1 MYQGVYHGSKK
12 HEADLSQV
20 LKRAWDAG
28 LSKMIITGT
37 SLSDSKAALEL
48 AKTNGENSEA
58 GLELQLLQSC
68 VSGQY

>member
-12 HEADLSQV
+12 HEGDLSQV
-20 LKRAWDAG
+20 LKRAWEGG

-48 AKTNGENSEA
+48 AKSNGEVKGVINM
-58 GLELQLLQSC
+58 
-68 VSGQY
+68 